1 MESNIKNSDTR
12 TMAATNQRKGFEGI
26 RLENPFTLKV
36 GQVFTGFGVG
46 CGIGIGVGRPINLGG
61 IPMLGEVMSATRG
74 ATDAFSGVSRHVNGA
89 LRKLGA
95 KNIEAGVGC
104 GVGVG
109 HGFGIGLAV
118 KPGVLHQ
125 LQCCVTQGM
134 TNLMNKFGIAPNF
147 PFAEGSFPESFQS
160 GLTTT
165 NEPSVQGLHGNL
177 KQLVSKPPLSTSQG
191 LSQPVNM
198 SRGSANE
205 KFSSETLNETS
216 FGSRTE
222 KVLNSFL
229 QSPLLKEDETS
240 LSDLAG
246 RLRSENN
253 MLQLVM
259 LLFSYYF
266 IHPILSHLFS
276 DVFTKK
282 IIDWLRAMVIG
293 CAETSANYRGAY
305 GGESEAS
312 SDTHGRPENT
322 TLQAPSQILR
332 SGEALQPDNAEV
344 VLTIIKCEPEEKD
357 SEDSLKTQQ
366 HRKNECDSS
375 SWFWAKNPDQVLT
388 LEL

>member
-1 MESNIKNSDTR
+1 
-12 TMAATNQRKGFEGI
+12 MAATNQRKGFEGI

-282 IIDWLRAMVIG
+282 IIDWLRAMVLKHQRII
-293 CAETSANYRGAY
+293 E
-305 GGESEAS
+305 ELME
-312 SDTHGRPENT
+312 ENQKLRQILMEDLKIPPCK
-322 TLQAPSQILR
+322 LQASYSHKMKSPCSECFYCRRKQRR
-332 SGEALQPDNAEV
+332 S
-344 VLTIIKCEPEEKD
+344 
-357 SEDSLKTQQ
+357 
-366 HRKNECDSS
+366 R
-375 SWFWAKNPDQVLT
+375 
-388 LEL
+388 

>member
-1 MESNIKNSDTR
+1 MT
-12 TMAATNQRKGFEGI
+12 ATNQRKGFEGI

-36 GQVFTGFGVG
+36 GQVFTGFGIG

-177 KQLVSKPPLSTSQG
+177 KQLVSNPPLSTSQG
-191 LSQPVNM
+191 LSHPVNM

-253 MLQLVM
+253 MLQLVLKHQRM
-259 LLFSYYF
+259 IEELMEENQKLRQ
-266 IHPILSHLFS
+266 ILMEDL
-276 DVFTKK
+276 K
-282 IIDWLRAMVIG
+282 IPP
-293 CAETSANYRGAY
+293 CK
-305 GGESEAS
+305 
-312 SDTHGRPENT
+312 
-322 TLQAPSQILR
+322 LQANLAR
-332 SGEALQPDNAEV
+332 LQPDNAEV

-357 SEDSLKTQQ
+357 SEDSLKTQR
-366 HRKNECDSS
+366 HWKNECDSS
-375 SWFWAKNPDQVLT
+375 SSFWAKTPDQVLT